1 MGEWD
6 DYNPM
11 YDDYPPLW
19 NGLET
24 LGVLFLSII
33 AIYLWIRLGVWYD
46 DWWLERRRRKLG
58 LYKDEEER
66 DNKDSK

>member
-24 LGVLFLSII
+24 LGVLFLSIVGL
-33 AIYLWIRLGVWYD
+33 YLWIRLGVWYD
-46 DWWLERRRRKLG
+46 DWWLERRRRKL
-58 LYKDEEER
+58 
-66 DNKDSK
+66 

>member
-1 MGEWD
+1 MQYPGD

-46 DWWLERRRRKLG
+46 DWWKEKQKRKLFRN
-58 LYKDEEER
+58 EEER

>member
-24 LGVLFLSII
+24 LGALFLMII
-33 AIYLWIRLGVWYD
+33 AIYLWIRLGMWYD
-46 DWWLERRRRKLG
+46 DWWKEKQKRKLFRN
-58 LYKDEEER
+58 EEER

>member
-11 YDDYPPLW
+11 YDDYPPIW

-24 LGVLFLSII
+24 LGALFLMII
-33 AIYLWIRLGVWYD
+33 AIYLWIMLGVWYD
-46 DWWLERRRRKLG
+46 DWWKEKQKRKLFRN
-58 LYKDEEER
+58 EEER